1 MKKTIISFLLA
12 GCLVVISNELFAQ
25 INSAPFTLN
34 NNLIARR
41 TDTLVYKASA
51 YVIQPN
57 DKLDDLLKRL
67 PNISIDG
74 QGKLYAQGEK
84 VQQLLVDGNEFFSD
98 DPVSAAHVLRADKVD
113 QVRIY
118 WRWSD
123 QSAFT
128 GVEDNAKIK
137 TINVILKNRQI
148 PVNKVLQKANI
159 FFISSI
165 S

>member
-1 MKKTIISFLLA
+1 MKKSVPFSFLFAICLLA
-12 GCLVVISNELFAQ
+12 FSNELFAQ
-25 INSAPFTLN
+25 INNAPFKQN
-34 NNLIARR
+34 MDVISRR
-41 TDTLVYKASA
+41 TDTLVFKASA

-67 PNISIDG
+67 PNLTIDN
-74 QGKLYAQGEK
+74 QGRLYAQQEK

-113 QVRIY
+113 QIRIY

-123 QSAFT
+123 QSSFT

-137 TINVILKNRQI
+137 TINVILK
-148 PVNKVLQKANI
+148 K
-159 FFISSI
+159 
-165 S
+165 

>member
-1 MKKTIISFLLA
+1 MD
-12 GCLVVISNELFAQ
+12 VIS
-25 INSAPFTLN
+25 
-34 NNLIARR
+34 RR
-41 TDTLVYKASA
+41 TDTLVFKASA

-67 PNISIDG
+67 PNLTIDN
-74 QGKLYAQGEK
+74 QGRLYAQQEK

-113 QVRIY
+113 QIRIY

-123 QSAFT
+123 QSSFT

-137 TINVILKNRQI
+137 TINVILK
-148 PVNKVLQKANI
+148 K
-159 FFISSI
+159 
-165 S
+165 